1 MPAPTLADCPAPR
14 QAKPYPGAKIDPDRL
29 PDAVVCYVD
38 STVALPIITAYAL
51 ARHAP
56 RKPKRLYERR
66 EEFMAQ
72 LVSEYQKSK
81 RR

>member
-1 MPAPTLADCPAPR
+1 MG
-14 QAKPYPGAKIDPDRL
+14 KVDPDRL

-51 ARHAP
+51 TKHAP
-56 RKPKRLYERR
+56 RDHKRLYDRR
-66 EEFMAQ
+66 GEFMKM
-72 LVSEYQKSK
+72 LNSEYKKSK